1 MRLKPMIIS
10 VFMVAFG
17 LTGVASAASQ
27 TGGHGSEA
35 GHGDAGHSS
44 GRAHE
49 GAGHVSARLGSRI
62 SSIGLGTREE
72 SELAKMGFVDAHE
85 EMIGG
90 HNATVA
96 VFHRAPLTATER
108 DRLYHYHFKGFNQC
122 AGHGACAEPKVGGE
136 EMYCRRVRNV
146 AITSDLE
153 CLSFRRSE

>member
-1 MRLKPMIIS
+1 MRLKLMIIV
-10 VFMVAFG
+10 VFMGAFG
-17 LTGVASAASQ
+17 LTAVVSAASQ
-27 TGGHGSEA
+27 TGGHGSGA

-44 GRAHE
+44 GPAHE
-49 GAGHVSARLGSRI
+49 GAGHVNARLGSRI
-62 SSIGLGTREE
+62 SSP
-72 SELAKMGFVDAHE
+72 ELAKMGFADAHE

-96 VFHRAPLTATER
+96 VFHGAPLTAAER

-136 EMYCRRVRNV
+136 EMYCRKVRNV